1 MDPRDTT
8 GKKDY
13 WNIVED
19 TTTQHVG
26 NHYTKTNT
34 HNINNAWVLL
44 QTTGGNHELNIVF
57 NTGIVTENTIRNV
70 DIQEDKMYNTNPT
83 SENNGLTE
91 GTYNIVDN
99 VHNKNTTE
107 N

>member
-1 MDPRDTT
+1 MER
-8 GKKDY
+8 K
-13 WNIVED
+13 
-19 TTTQHVG
+19 
-26 NHYTKTNT
+26 
-34 HNINNAWVLL
+34 
-44 QTTGGNHELNIVF
+44 
-57 NTGIVTENTIRNV
+57 

-83 SENNGLTE
+83 SENSGLTE